1 MHCNKNI
8 NTLHSISGGGSEAGG
23 RTEQELPVGLSREPG
38 RAIGRDVAAG
48 EAVEHELDAFISRR
62 HDQRRKSEP
71 EREAEAAWAA
81 AEKRQEAL
89 RRVEA
94 DRGRLEWHRHL
105 AGIHRG
111 RMEHHEAAA
120 ERLQATERSTA

>member
-1 MHCNKNI
+1 M
-8 NTLHSISGGGSEAGG
+8 
-23 RTEQELPVGLSREPG
+23 SREPG
-38 RAIGRDVAAG
+38 RPIGLDIAAG

-71 EREAEAAWAA
+71 EREAEAARAA

-105 AGIHRG
+105 AGVHRG